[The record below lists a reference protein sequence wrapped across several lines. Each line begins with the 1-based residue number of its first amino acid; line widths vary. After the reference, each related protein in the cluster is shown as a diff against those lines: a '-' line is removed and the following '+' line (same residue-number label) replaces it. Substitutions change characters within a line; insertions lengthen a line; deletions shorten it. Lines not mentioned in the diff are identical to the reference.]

1 MFEKILVSLDGSE
14 LAEAALPY
22 GRELAECLG
31 SEIHMLG
38 VCDLPRL
45 PERLLKAYVDDS
57 ASKFKRAGL
66 RAKATVI
73 CGTPADV
80 ILEYAE
86 KAGIDLII
94 MSTHGRSGLTRWVLG
109 SVADKVLHS
118 VTVPLFLINAK
129 KAEAVVERKTFRK
142 VLLPLDGSDTGEAAV
157 PFAEELARKTNA
169 RLLLLSVMMPAYRI
183 TAAQDY
189 PGVDLEPIM
198 KAQRESAEN
207 YLHDVEAKLKQKGIT
222 TSSDTMV
229 GSAAETILDY
239 SKEKQVDLIAMSTHG
254 RSGFG
259 RWILGSVTDKVV
271 RASEIPVMV
280 MRASGPPHGLV

>member
-142 VLLPLDGSDTGEAAV
+142 VLLPLDGSDTGESAV

-198 KAQRESAEN
+198 KAQKESAEI
-207 YLHDVEAKLKQKGIT
+207 YLHDVETKLKQRGIT
-222 TSSDTMV
+222 VSSDTMV

>member
-207 YLHDVEAKLKQKGIT
+207 YLHDVETKLKQRGIT
-222 TSSDTMV
+222 VSSDTMV

-280 MRASGPPHGLV
+280 MRASGPPNGLV